1 MTYAITGSTG
11 HLGSLVIDHLISG
24 GTAPS
29 SIVAIARSREK
40 AAPLADRGVEVR
52 IADYDQPDTL
62 GPALSGID
70 RLLLISGSDPGRRA
84 AQHRAVIDAAVRQTV
99 GFLAYTSITRAD
111 TSNHVLA
118 PDHKTTEELIRRSGI
133 PSAMLRNNWYAENFA
148 QDVEAARSTGVIEA
162 AAGDGK
168 IGTTKRGI
176 GPAYEDKIGRRADR
190 VRAALRV
197 RRGGGAGAAGDRPR
211 ERGVRACRPCVGL
224 PRPRRGGVRRS
235 RQDGRVPRSES
246 RNTTGLTPGGW
257 CGRADRRVCRR
268 PRRIHSGGRTGHR
281 TRRPGNAHRTRAA
294 RASRGDG
301 VGRQRVANG

>member
-84 AQHRAVIDAAVRQTV
+84 AQHRAVIEAAVRQTV

-162 AAGDGK
+162 AAGDGR
-168 IGTTKRGI
+168 IASALRSEYAEAAARVLQGTGHENAVYELA
-176 GPAYEDKIGRRADR
+176 GPVWDYHDLAAAVSDVLGRTVEYRAVSPETRRASLLAVGADEQTAGFVVALDESTAAGELDIERDDLATLIGREPLAL
-190 VRAALRV
+190 RAAM
-197 RRGGGAGAAGDRPR
+197 
-211 ERGVRACRPCVGL
+211 
-224 PRPRRGGVRRS
+224 
-235 RQDGRVPRSES
+235 ES
-246 RNTTGLTPGGW
+246 
-257 CGRADRRVCRR
+257 V
-268 PRRIHSGGRTGHR
+268 
-281 TRRPGNAHRTRAA
+281 
-294 RASRGDG
+294 AS
-301 VGRQRVANG
+301 A